1 MNVEQAFDFFKVRA
15 TQLGTRTRVV
25 VARLFGVGQDGDTDE
40 QQEPIE
46 EAECLSP
53 IGFKSRPKVSST
65 TEAFGVRLGDE
76 VVVLCVIDKGG
87 TKLTDAELAE
97 GEVLLYGPTEPT
109 ATVRITKDG
118 DVVITAKAGRN
129 VVLKAPDGGEVRLNE
144 DGTGYAGK
152 EVARKDDGVSAA
164 GTPLSP
170 GTMAHWMAQVTAAC
184 NAVAPGSV
192 PTPPS
197 TVGQIVDGAEKVKA

>member
-76 VVVLCVIDKGG
+76 VVVLCFVDKGA
-87 TKLTDAELAE
+87 TKLSDADLAE
-97 GEVLLYGPTEPT
+97 GEALMYGPAEPT

-118 DVVITAKAGRN
+118 DIFVTAKSDRKIVLN
-129 VVLKAPDGGEVRLNE
+129 VSGTGKVFLGGET
-144 DGTGYAGK
+144 GT
-152 EVARKDDGVSAA
+152 EPVALAD
-164 GTPLSP
+164 TL
-170 GTMAHWMAQVTAAC
+170 TTFL
-184 NAVAPGSV
+184 GSV
-192 PTPPS
+192 KTWLEAHTHSGGTIMGNTGAPLPAVPPPS
-197 TVGQIVDGAEKVKA
+197 VPDFKSGTTNAKK